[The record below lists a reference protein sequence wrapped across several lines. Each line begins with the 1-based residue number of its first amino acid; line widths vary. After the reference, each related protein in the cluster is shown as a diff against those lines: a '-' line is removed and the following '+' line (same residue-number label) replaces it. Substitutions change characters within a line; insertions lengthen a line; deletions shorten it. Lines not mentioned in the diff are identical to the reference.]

1 MAAAAPPVAPL
12 VVAGEAPLLYLDANV
27 LLPAYLR
34 SVFLDL
40 ADAALVR
47 VHWGPQVLEEVRRNL
62 RKPRFGQTPQ
72 TIDKL
77 FADMDR
83 AFPDAPVLGSAQ
95 LEPRFVGKT
104 DPKDAHVAAGAL
116 KLSRSRYSGQTVVLV
131 TSNVKHLPAAAFAGT
146 MVRPA
151 TPNTLLRE
159 LIATNPVVADVMAAM
174 LRRFLAPPISKED
187 FLQILDS
194 SNCRGF
200 AAALGDIWGFGRE
213 PRESQ

>member
-1 MAAAAPPVAPL
+1 M
-12 VVAGEAPLLYLDANV
+12 VVAGQVPLLYLDANV

-40 ADAALVR
+40 AEAALVR
-47 VHWGPQVLEEVRRNL
+47 VHWGPQILEEVRRNL
-62 RKPRFGQTPQ
+62 RKPQFGQTPQ

-77 FADMDR
+77 FAAMGR
-83 AFPDAPVLGSAQ
+83 AFPDALVLGSAQ
-95 LEPRFVGKT
+95 LEPRFVGKA

-116 KLSRSRYSGQTVVLV
+116 RLSQFRYSGQTVVLV
-131 TSNVKHLPAAAFAGT
+131 TSNMKHLPAAAFAGT

-151 TPNTLLRE
+151 KPNTLLKE
-159 LIATNPVVADVMAAM
+159 LIAVNPAVADVLAAM
-174 LRRFLAPPISKED
+174 LRRFRAPPISKED

-194 SNCRGF
+194 SSCRGF

-213 PRESQ
+213 PREPQ